1 MKGRS
6 YVDGRIARGQKK
18 KEEADKEEKGRKTVR
33 EEQKKGER
41 RERDDR
47 RWRRKGVKRERA
59 RKNRGEDRDKIRNG
73 NGESIKKRRFQ
84 TENPSH
90 SSSPERIRTFITR
103 TGILHSIH

>member
-1 MKGRS
+1 M
-6 YVDGRIARGQKK
+6 
-18 KEEADKEEKGRKTVR
+18 EEKRS
-33 EEQKKGER
+33 KKGEG
-41 RERDDR
+41 E
-47 RWRRKGVKRERA
+47 EEQ
-59 RKNRGEDRDKIRNG
+59 NRGEDRDKIRNG